1 MLPIWHG
8 SIRIRPLH
16 CNAIKSPKH
25 CSSDIVRTWCRRGRS
40 WQPWVLRKPA
50 RATPG
55 VILHNSQCGR
65 GRSAR
70 DTAAFRNPPTSW
82 LAVRPRCRSASGL
95 GTAPNPPSGL
105 IARAMKQDD
114 QCGTDRK
121 VYEAGKIMHKMK
133 DFSKRAM
140 FQNHIFSDPLPYAG
154 SRAGAVRGASWTVS
168 NSLSSGTEAFVGHG
182 GFRWA

>member
-1 MLPIWHG
+1 MLRLVLGADPAG
-8 SIRIRPLH
+8 PELVVL
-16 CNAIKSPKH
+16 AAAGQT
-25 CSSDIVRTWCRRGRS
+25 VRLVVAGAAEGGLGN
-40 WQPWVLRKPA
+40 PGFAVEPA

-121 VYEAGKIMHKMK
+121 VYEAGNIMHKMIAK
-133 DFSKRAM
+133 DQGTTFGRLFS
-140 FQNHIFSDPLPYAG
+140 LV
-154 SRAGAVRGASWTVS
+154 SR
-168 NSLSSGTEAFVGHG
+168 L
-182 GFRWA
+182 

>member
-1 MLPIWHG
+1 MQPIWRG
-8 SIRIRPLH
+8 SIRIRLLH

-121 VYEAGKIMHKMK
+121 VYEAGKIMHKMN
-133 DFSKRAM
+133 DFQRFEQSCLFSKRAM

-154 SRAGAVRGASWTVS
+154 CRAGGRAGSE
-168 NSLSSGTEAFVGHG
+168 LDCI
-182 GFRWA
+182 